1 MIKVNPLSG
10 EDRAKILDYCEGH
23 KAQVVNERDVD
34 DCVVIDMDRNSIQG
48 AALITGF
55 KTNAQAKFKDMSLK
69 ENILLSLLALQESA
83 SVMKAVEALTV
94 EQVISKADYCAGGDD
109 LTPLYKGK
117 EQKVEEV
124 TTDDHGDTVVVIS
137 AVYRSNTWMGHVT
150 FNNKLDAIEVTVV
163 KDKMRFKR

>member
-1 MIKVNPLSG
+1 
-10 EDRAKILDYCEGH
+10 
-23 KAQVVNERDVD
+23 
-34 DCVVIDMDRNSIQG
+34 
-48 AALITGF
+48 
-55 KTNAQAKFKDMSLK
+55 
-69 ENILLSLLALQESA
+69 
-83 SVMKAVEALTV
+83 
-94 EQVISKADYCAGGDD
+94 
-109 LTPLYKGK
+109 LYKGK